1 MANQYKNS
9 EMAGS
14 GSPLGVGGL
23 AISHLFIYP
32 IKSLGGIE
40 KQSGEITT
48 TGFKHDRRWMLV
60 DKQDRFL
67 TQRAHPQMAL
77 LQVGE
82 NSNGI
87 FVYHKQHPLQ
97 SITIPF
103 SMEYT
108 KKVRV
113 TIWDDVC
120 DALEADEDINDW
132 FSDMLHIDCKLV
144 YMPDDTKRMV
154 DKKYAANEEITSFS
168 DAYPILIIG
177 EASLDKLNKKLTD
190 ALPMNR
196 FRPNIVFTGGHAHIE
211 DEMAAFTIEGI
222 HFLGVKPCSRCVMT
236 TIDQQTAVGGKEPLR
251 TLAEYRMKNNK
262 IYFGQNV
269 LHQQPG
275 EIKIGDE
282 IKIVKQQERA
292 VNL

>member
-1 MANQYKNS
+1 ML
-9 EMAGS
+9 E
-14 GSPLGVGGL
+14 VR
-23 AISHLFIYP
+23 HLFIYP

-40 KQSGEITT
+40 KQSVEITA

-60 DKQDRFL
+60 DEQNRFL

-103 SMEYT
+103 SMAYT
-108 KKVRV
+108 KKTSV

-120 DALEADEDINDW
+120 NALEADEEMNDW
-132 FSDMLHIDCKLV
+132 FSDMLHINCKLV
-144 YMPDDTKRMV
+144 YMPDDTRRMV
-154 DKKYAANEEITSFS
+154 DKKYAANDEITSFS

-177 EASLDKLNKKLTD
+177 QASLDNLNEKLTGV
-190 ALPMNR
+190 LPMSR
-196 FRPNIVFTGGHAHIE
+196 FRPNMVFTGGHAHIE
-211 DEMAAFTIEGI
+211 DEMAAFIIEGI
-222 HFLGVKPCSRCVMT
+222 NFLGVKPCSRCVMT
-236 TIDQQTAVGGKEPLR
+236 TIDQQTAVAGKEPLR
-251 TLAEYRMKNNK
+251 TLAGYRMKNNK

-269 LHQQPG
+269 LQQQLG
-275 EIKIGDE
+275 KIKIGDE
-282 IKIVKQQERA
+282 IKIIKQQEA
-292 VNL
+292 YIN